1 MKQDFVVIRYGHR
14 EVRDYRVTS
23 HCAMVARAFGASKII
38 ICESRD
44 ETAENT
50 LKGINERWGSKFK
63 VEYEPRWED
72 AVEKLKK
79 KGYAVAHLTMYGLPV
94 KEVEE
99 ELGEKRKIAV
109 LVGSQ
114 KVERAV
120 YEKVDYNISITTQ
133 PHSEIA
139 ALAVFL
145 DRIQKGEEL
154 EKDFKGAER
163 KIIPEKKGKRV
174 IALKTLS

>member
-1 MKQDFVVIRYGHR
+1 MKTDFVVIRYGHR

-44 ETAENT
+44 ETAEKT
-50 LKGINERWGSKFK
+50 LKTIGEKWGGNFK
-63 VEYEPRWED
+63 VEYEENWEK
-72 AVEKLKK
+72 AVKELRK
-79 KGYAVAHLTMYGLPV
+79 KGYLIAHLTMYGLPV
-94 KEVEE
+94 QEVEK
-99 ELGEKRKIAV
+99 ELENKKVAV
-109 LVGSQ
+109 IIGSQ

-120 YEKVDYNISITTQ
+120 YEKTDYNVSVTTQ

-145 DRIQKGEEL
+145 DRVQKGKEL
-154 EKDFKGAER
+154 YKEFRGAER
-163 KIIPEKKGKRV
+163 KIIPEKRGKRV
-174 IALKTLS
+174 IDLKTLS